1 MHARRIAR
9 ELALLGMSQLSDNPD
24 KLRADAVNLA
34 ADFPALLQGAIKT
47 LTSEVKE
54 ALELASAELSRGNQ
68 HLLNSETRTS
78 ELQSARAMVEDAMN
92 QTQSAINRLGAAVE
106 LPELV
111 QWAKQDE
118 VQDYARQIL
127 TSLTHHLSDLDKK
140 LDEAMVGW
148 NLKRLAR
155 IDRDIL
161 RIALTEILFLDIPKR
176 IAIDEAIEVAKR
188 YSDEEGYRFINGVM
202 RRVTD
207 RLDGIVPAPEIA
219 TPQENPTEAVG

>member
-1 MHARRIAR
+1 MMHARRIAR
-9 ELALLGMSQLSDNPD
+9 ELALLGMSQLPDNPT
-24 KLRADAVNLA
+24 KLRADAMKLSD
-34 ADFPALLQGAIKT
+34 DFPLLLQSAVKT

-54 ALELASAELSRGNQ
+54 TLENASAELSRGNQ
-68 HLLNSETRTS
+68 HLLNSETRSS
-78 ELQSARAMVEDAMN
+78 ELQSARAMVQDAITQA
-92 QTQSAINRLGAAVE
+92 QTAINRLGAAVE
-106 LPELV
+106 LPELI

-127 TSLTHHLSDLDKK
+127 THLTEHISSLDQQLDA
-140 LDEAMVGW
+140 AMVGW

-161 RIALTEILFLDIPKR
+161 RIALTEILFLAIPKR

-207 RLDGIVPAPEIA
+207 RLDGASPAPQA
-219 TPQENPTEAVG
+219 NPTGTEG